1 MGTSTN
7 PKDRIG
13 RTKPPIELIPPSAI
27 IYEAQAV
34 GGNGRLATISAVGL
48 IHEAMAFKNGA
59 VKYNPYNWRSEKVSA
74 MIYMGA
80 AWRHLLDLN
89 DREEYAS
96 DSGVHHAAHAKAC
109 LGIFIDA
116 SVTGN
121 LVDDRP
127 VSGRASA
134 LIAAYDYEVMP
145 MRTTG
150 NKCYA
155 TKLISCVMNDICLI
169 IDRCDDDLMIAG
181 RARATLGCYL
191 DAMENGYLE
200 DDRATTGTAS
210 LVIERFT
217 EKKVVPTI
225 PKSKCKTDSG
235 NLICGTSLA

>member
-1 MGTSTN
+1 MGVSTN

-48 IHEAMAFKNGA
+48 VHEALAFKNGA

-80 AWRHLLDLN
+80 AWRHMLDLN
-89 DREEYAS
+89 DRQEYAS

-116 SVTGN
+116 HVTGN

-127 VSGRASA
+127 TAGRAPA
-134 LIAAYDYEVMP
+134 LMAAYDYDVVP

-150 NKCYA
+150 SKCYA
-155 TKLISCVMNDICLI
+155 SKLISCVMNDICLI
-169 IDRCDDDLMIAG
+169 IDRCDDELMIAG

-200 DDRATTGTAS
+200 DDRPKAGKAAE
-210 LVIERFT
+210 VIERYT
-217 EKKVVPTI
+217 EKKVITPD
-225 PKSKCKTDSG
+225 PGMS
-235 NLICGTSLA
+235 